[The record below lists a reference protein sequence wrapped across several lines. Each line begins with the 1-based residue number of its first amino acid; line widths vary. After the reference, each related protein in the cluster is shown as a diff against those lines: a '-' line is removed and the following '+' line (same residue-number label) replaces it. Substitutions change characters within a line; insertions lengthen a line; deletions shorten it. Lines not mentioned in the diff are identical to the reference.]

1 MDGPTDGKS
10 SMWFVTKQKKLNR
23 RRFQFLI
30 LLLFSTSLIS
40 LKTFKKVYIR
50 DIRISGSKIFSQDD
64 LVKNSSLK
72 LPSHLILIKTNLL
85 EKELKENLSLKN
97 IFVSRQMFPFGLKV
111 QIQTRTPIAYGER
124 ILGGKKIL
132 GFIDKEGVFINKKN
146 VDKKFLSKFTLTVF
160 GWEKKFQ
167 KRLSKILS
175 AQDAYGLELIK
186 IVFSPNGFL
195 TIEEKELKTI
205 YLGFNPSLINY
216 QLEIIKNLRYEFN
229 RINFSE
235 KIENIDLSDPNK
247 PKIKVFK
254 P

>member
-1 MDGPTDGKS
+1 
-10 SMWFVTKQKKLNR
+10 
-23 RRFQFLI
+23 
-30 LLLFSTSLIS
+30 
-40 LKTFKKVYIR
+40 
-50 DIRISGSKIFSQDD
+50 
-64 LVKNSSLK
+64 
-72 LPSHLILIKTNLL
+72 
-85 EKELKENLSLKN
+85 
-97 IFVSRQMFPFGLKV
+97 MFPFGLKV

-124 ILGGKKIL
+124 ILGEKKIL
-132 GFIDKEGVFINKKN
+132 GFIDKDGVFINKKN
-146 VDKKFLSKFTLTVF
+146 IDEKFLRKFTLTVF

>member
-1 MDGPTDGKS
+1 M
-10 SMWFVTKQKKLNR
+10 TKQKKLNR

-50 DIRISGSKIFSQDD
+50 DIKISGSKIFSQDD

-72 LPSHLILIKTNLL
+72 LPAHLILIKTNLL

-124 ILGGKKIL
+124 ILGEKKIL
-132 GFIDKEGVFINKKN
+132 GFIDKDGVFINKKN
-146 VDKKFLSKFTLTVF
+146 IDEKFLRKFTLTVF

-205 YLGFNPSLINY
+205 YLGFNPNLINY
-216 QLEIIKNLRYEFN
+216 QLEIIRNLRYEFN

>member
-1 MDGPTDGKS
+1 M
-10 SMWFVTKQKKLNR
+10 TKQKKLNR
-23 RRFQFLI
+23 RKFQFLI

-50 DIRISGSKIFSQDD
+50 DIRITGSKIFSKDD

-97 IFVSRQMFPFGLKV
+97 IFVSRQIFPFGLKV

-124 ILGGKKIL
+124 ILGEKKIL
-132 GFIDKEGVFINKKN
+132 GFIDKDGVFINKKN
-146 VDKKFLSKFTLTVF
+146 IDEKFLRKFTLTVF

-205 YLGFNPSLINY
+205 YLGFNPNLINY
-216 QLEIIKNLRYEFN
+216 QLEIIRNLRYEFN